1 MMAQFEII
9 HITVDKPIKTQTI
22 KIKKSS
28 ISITYI
34 DSSIDIKLFES
45 YLKIKITDLTIFV
58 TCYLFELEKTYKNF
72 ESFLEIS

>member
-1 MMAQFEII
+1 MMAQFEVI
-9 HITVDKPIKTQTI
+9 HITVDKRVKTQTI

-28 ISITYI
+28 VSITNI

-58 TCYLFELEKTYKNF
+58 TCYLFELERTYKNF
-72 ESFLEIS
+72 ESFLEIC